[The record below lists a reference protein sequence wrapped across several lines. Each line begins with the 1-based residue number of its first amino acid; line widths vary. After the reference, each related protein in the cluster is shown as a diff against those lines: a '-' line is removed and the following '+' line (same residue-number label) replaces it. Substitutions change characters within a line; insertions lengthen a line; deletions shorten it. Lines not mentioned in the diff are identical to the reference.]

1 MCTLYS
7 MTSAQAAIAQLFKV
21 GVDRTGNLPPMPGIF
36 PDYPAPV
43 VRNSGSQRELI
54 MMRWGMPGPPQ
65 FGGAPVTNIRNTNSP
80 YWRGWLK
87 PENRCLVPMTS
98 FCEYADTKPKKTPKW
113 FAIDESRP
121 LIACA
126 GIWILPPSLCGS

>member
-1 MCTLYS
+1 MCNLYS
-7 MTSAQAAIAQLFKV
+7 MTSAQAAIAQLFRV
-21 GVDRTGNLPPMPGIF
+21 GLDRTGKLPPMPGIF

-80 YWRGWLK
+80 HWRGWLK
-87 PENRCLVPMTS
+87 PT
-98 FCEYADTKPKKTPKW
+98 A
-113 FAIDESRP
+113 A
-121 LIACA
+121 
-126 GIWILPPSLCGS
+126 